1 MKKWQLAEKVFRP
14 DSKGFSRYVS
24 KEEMVSAFPQLEHK
38 NGCDWG
44 RKSGGLAR
52 KYKIEFR
59 YNGKEVAGYQLVG
72 LAEDNNARP
81 IRKDIKDRIVEAPC
95 VVTGVSASFSD
106 VGRIECDHK
115 NGRYDDDRLEEA
127 SSQYVT
133 DFQPLHRNVNLIKRS
148 HCKRCE
154 QTGKRFDAT
163 TIGFSAPWTQ
173 GGPTRPDNPKGCIGC
188 YWHDVKDFHAK
199 ISAGYR
205 YIQGR
210 S

>member
-115 NGRYDDDRLEEA
+115 NGRYDDDRLEES

-173 GGPTRPDNPKGCIGC
+173 GGPTRPDIPKGCIGC

-199 ISAGYR
+199 ISANYR
-205 YIQGR
+205 YGQGKG
-210 S
+210 

>member
-1 MKKWQLAEKVFRP
+1 
-14 DSKGFSRYVS
+14 
-24 KEEMVSAFPQLEHK
+24 MVSAFPQLEHK

-115 NGRYDDDRLEEA
+115 NGRYDDDRLEES

-173 GGPTRPDNPKGCIGC
+173 GGPTRPDIPKGCIGC

-199 ISAGYR
+199 ISANYR
-205 YIQGR
+205 YGQGKG
-210 S
+210 

>member
-24 KEEMVSAFPQLEHK
+24 KVEMVSAFPQLEHK

-59 YNGKEVAGYQLVG
+59 YSGKEVAGYQLVG

-115 NGRYDDDRLEEA
+115 NGRYDDDRLDEA

-173 GGPTRPDNPKGCIGC
+173 GSATRPENPKGCIGC

>member
-52 KYKIEFR
+52 KYKIQFR

-133 DFQPLHRNVNLIKRS
+133 DFQPLHRNINLIKRS

-199 ISAGYR
+199 ISANYR
-205 YIQGR
+205 YTQGR
-210 S
+210 G